1 MIKPH
6 AVRLVTVYFLR
17 GEEGFVCQFGNA
29 IVSRYICEL
38 FVLVEGF

>member
-17 GEEGFVCQFGNA
+17 GKEGLICQLRDTV
-29 IVSRYICEL
+29 ISRNICEL
-38 FVLVEGF
+38 FVFVEGF